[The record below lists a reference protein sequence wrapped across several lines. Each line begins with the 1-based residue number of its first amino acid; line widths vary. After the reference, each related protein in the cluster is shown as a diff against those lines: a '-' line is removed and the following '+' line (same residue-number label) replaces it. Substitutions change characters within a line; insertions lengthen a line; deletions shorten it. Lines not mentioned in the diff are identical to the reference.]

1 MLPFVAVAVVS
12 ISTRNDNFE
21 WFVEGYS
28 LLLAFL
34 FIIYYVYALRKYG
47 RWLAD
52 NFADLE
58 HKELW
63 QSLLLL
69 ACILLVYVVY
79 TTNEGALAIEY
90 LAQVLTLVIIGF
102 VVWRVEML
110 QSLTACSIHCTC
122 NWISNGSKAS
132 SSERS
137 IPSSTTCSL
146 AVWNRC

>member
-1 MLPFVAVAVVS
+1 MVCRGLQPVVAS
-12 ISTRNDNFE
+12 
-21 WFVEGYS
+21 
-28 LLLAFL
+28 FL
-34 FIIYYVYALRKYG
+34 YYVYALRKYG

-79 TTNEGALAIEY
+79 TTNEGALAVEY

-102 VVWRVEML
+102 VVWRVETL
-110 QSLTACSIHCTC
+110 QTLVVEEAEKTEDEEDVLI
-122 NWISNGSKAS
+122 AS
-132 SSERS
+132 VVVVL
-137 IPSSTTCSL
+137 PSMT
-146 AVWNRC
+146 